1 LSRHGLSAKALTRIE
16 DSPRRPS
23 NPACAPRQQPL
34 LDSPLIASQAADLL
48 RGLGK
53 QLQMYAQITATM
65 QQALDKL
72 RKLTR

>member
-1 LSRHGLSAKALTRIE
+1 
-16 DSPRRPS
+16 
-23 NPACAPRQQPL
+23 L